1 MTRENKKTYDF
12 GYKAVTEEEKTE
24 NVGIVFDSVAEKYDL
39 MNDLMSL
46 GLHRFWKKFTMLH
59 TGLDKGMSAL
69 DVAGGTGDL
78 AANLY
83 QQVGEKGLVV
93 LTDIN
98 FNMLKKGR
106 SKLMD
111 QGKLN
116 NIQMVQANAELL
128 PFPDNMFDCVSI
140 GFGLRNVTHKNKTL
154 TSIFKS
160 IKPGGRLLIL
170 EFSKPNELISPFY
183 DFYSFNIL
191 PKLGEWVVND
201 AGSYQYL
208 AESIRMHPDQE
219 SLKDMMQM
227 AGYANC
233 EYFNLSGGIVALHI
247 GHKI

>member
-1 MTRENKKTYDF
+1 MTLDNKKAHDF
-12 GYKAVTEEEKTE
+12 GYQEVTEKEKTE
-24 NVGIVFDSVAEKYDL
+24 KVVAVFHYVADKYDV
-39 MNDLMSL
+39 MNDLMSF
-46 GLHRFWKKFTMLH
+46 GLHRFWKKFTMMH

-78 AANLY
+78 ASNLHR
-83 QQVGEKGLVV
+83 QVGHKGLVV

-98 FNMLKKGR
+98 FNMLQKGR
-106 SKLMD
+106 SKLLD

-116 NIQMVQANAELL
+116 NIQLVQANAELL
-128 PFPDNMFDCVSI
+128 PFPDNMFDCVTI
-140 GFGLRNVTHKNKTL
+140 GFGLRNVTHKKKTL
-154 TSIFKS
+154 VSILKS

-170 EFSKPNELISPFY
+170 EFSKPNELISPLY
-183 DFYSFNIL
+183 DFYSFNVL

-219 SLKDMMQM
+219 SLKNMMQET
-227 AGYANC
+227 GYVNC
-233 EYFNLSGGIVALHI
+233 EYFNLSGGIVALHV